1 MSSDGP
7 VKNQGFSV
15 FNTVGAAGVT
25 NQVPTFPR
33 WLSLLPHGQE
43 LLRADARAGGHRR
56 CTDCLLPT
64 VPWSMMG
71 RSIGPRSCVGH
82 WGLFFWDQIWQWDW
96 MGHIWPYVIF
106 GGGRS
111 CNTFG
116 KSCVGDDWMVIF
128 SGRPSDFLER
138 KYHPGCAF
146 RRWGNVA
153 RRLQVALWDFCGLRY
168 DWGKGLWLVGK
179 W

>member
-82 WGLFFWDQIWQWDW
+82 WGLFFLGSDLAMGLNGPYMAICYFWWRKKLQHFWEIMRWRWLDGDLQWETV
-96 MGHIWPYVIF
+96 GFF
-106 GGGRS
+106 GTKVS
-111 CNTFG
+111 
-116 KSCVGDDWMVIF
+116 
-128 SGRPSDFLER
+128 
-138 KYHPGCAF
+138 PGMCI
-146 RRWGNVA
+146 
-153 RRLQVALWDFCGLRY
+153 
-168 DWGKGLWLVGK
+168 
-179 W
+179 